1 MDAFQLLLLVVVV
14 ISTCKWKS
22 EATSCVDS
30 DKEKYNLLEGE
41 AFYFIPYDVIEPNDG
56 EFTWFKSS
64 PQSRNISSKETER
77 VYYHGGALFFFDIL
91 PTDAGNYT
99 CQEISPTG
107 ECYNH
112 HVEICVFNTSFR
124 ADEKLTYG
132 EVKNSDGNKEIE
144 CPRVVSDTCEA
155 LTGNFTWYKDFI
167 LLPGEHE
174 AIMWV
179 ENAAKHDEGIYT
191 CICTWRHNHKVYN
204 SSGSRRL
211 IFQETAFFSDA
222 NILSPTN
229 KVQFADEGSE
239 LKLNCSVYCGKNA
252 TRKCDA
258 SWNINGIPVINIDSN
273 RYNQA
278 TNLVIENPSK
288 NTIATSILTIKKV
301 SAKDFEDKFECSVT
315 NFYRGNRAT
324 LTLQRRASIIPLVIG
339 GVCVL
344 FFCVFAA
351 MLVKFFAIDLALFFR
366 PYLPLSKHNEDKRI
380 YDAYVV
386 YQMQKKDKATE
397 ETLSRFITKI
407 LPTVL
412 ENKCG
417 YRLFIHGRDDIPGE
431 DRLELVEDCMKQSRR
446 LMVILTPGSES
457 GPEITDQCP
466 ASPQT
471 AILGGFDWQVGL
483 HHALIQREMSVILIQ
498 LGNTGP
504 QGYTNFPPGLQHLIL
519 KSAPLRWPESSRGA
533 AAWNSR
539 FWKRVRYLMP
549 VTPATKR
556 TQPAIV

>member
-1 MDAFQLLLLVVVV
+1 MDASRLLLLVVVV
-14 ISTCKWKS
+14 ISTSEWKS
-22 EATSCVDS
+22 EASGCVDLA
-30 DKEKYNLLEGE
+30 KKKYNLLEGE
-41 AFYFIPYDVIEPNDG
+41 AFYIVPFHVTEPNDG

-77 VYYHGGALFFFDIL
+77 VHYHGGALFFFDIL

-99 CQEISPTG
+99 CQKISPAG
-107 ECYNH
+107 ECYNR
-112 HVEICVFNTSFR
+112 HVEIRVFNTSFR
-124 ADEKLTYG
+124 ADKKLTYG
-132 EVKNSDGNKEIE
+132 EIKNSDDNKKIH
-144 CPRVVSDTCEA
+144 CPIADTCKA

-167 LLPGEHE
+167 LLPDEHE
-174 AIMWV
+174 AFMWV
-179 ENAAKHDEGIYT
+179 ENAIKEDEGIYT
-191 CICTWRHNHKVYN
+191 CVCTWRHNHKLYN

-211 IFQETAFFSDA
+211 IIKEKNIFSNAD
-222 NILSPTN
+222 ILSPTN
-229 KVQFADEGSE
+229 KVQFADEGHE
-239 LKLNCSVYCGKNA
+239 IKLNCSVYCGKNA
-252 TRKCDA
+252 RRECHA
-258 SWNINGIPVINIDSN
+258 SWSINGIPVINIDSN
-273 RYNQA
+273 RYNQT
-278 TNLVIENPSK
+278 TNLVMENPSK

-301 SAKDFEDKFECSVT
+301 SAKDFEDKFECFVT
-315 NFYRGNRAT
+315 NFYRGNKAT

-366 PYLPLSKHNEDKRI
+366 PYLPLSKHNDDKRI

-397 ETLSRFITKI
+397 ETLSRFVTTI
-407 LPTVL
+407 LPSVL

-431 DRLELVEDCMKQSRR
+431 DRLELVEDRMKQSRR

-457 GPEITDQCP
+457 GPEITDQSP

-471 AILGGFDWQVGL
+471 AVLGGFDWQVGL

-498 LGNTGP
+498 LGDTGP
-504 QGYTNFPPGLQHLIL
+504 QGYTNFPLGLQHLIL
-519 KSAPLRWPESSRGA
+519 KSAPLRWPESSRRA
-533 AAWNSR
+533 AAWNSH

-549 VTPATKR
+549 VTPAKKHM
-556 TQPAIV
+556 QSAIV